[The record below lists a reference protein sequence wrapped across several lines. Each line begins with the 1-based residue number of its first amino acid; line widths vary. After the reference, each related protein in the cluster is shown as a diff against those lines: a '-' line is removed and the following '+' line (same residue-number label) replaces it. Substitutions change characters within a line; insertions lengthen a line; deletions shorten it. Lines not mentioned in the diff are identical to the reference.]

1 MAERVLEESQMIADQ
16 NDIRVLIADDHEIIR
31 KGLRIFLEYEGFQC
45 VGEAENGVRA
55 VDLCKEFHPDV
66 VLMDLVMPQM
76 DGIEATRLI
85 RKNNPQTQ
93 VIALTNYDLDDNVLQ
108 VLQAGATSFLVKN
121 VTIEDIA
128 DAIRAASVG
137 QSTLSTEA
145 ITNLVSNN
153 KQPQFQLTP
162 RELEILNLMTQGLNN
177 REISKRLFITVSTVK
192 NHITSI
198 FAKIGVTRR
207 SKAVAL
213 AVHYNLVDLPD

>member
-55 VDLCKEFHPDV
+55 VDLCNEFHPDV

-162 RELEILNLMTQGLNN
+162 RELEILNLMTQA
-177 REISKRLFITVSTVK
+177 II
-192 NHITSI
+192 IW
-198 FAKIGVTRR
+198 
-207 SKAVAL
+207 
-213 AVHYNLVDLPD
+213 